1 MTSPSPNR
9 RTLAL
14 LAATAVALAALVGCS
29 GSEEPPGSGKA
40 DGGGSE
46 SQVTAPSGEWTFTDD
61 RGETV
66 TLDEAPTT
74 IAADAA
80 TAGGLWEYGVA
91 VDGGVFGDIVLP
103 DGTPSPG
110 IGLADPDDFE
120 SVGDANQIN
129 LEQLAAHRPQVI
141 IGAMWDDKQFY
152 GIDPDQLD
160 EVEAIAPLIGVRV
173 DDRLVTEPLARVA
186 EFAESLGADPDGKIA
201 AAKATFDTASEAFS
215 AANEAQPD
223 LLVAAVSGSAS
234 EMYVAYPPKWPDLS
248 YYQELGMNLV
258 EPEDH
263 PTAGGFWETLSWE
276 EAGKYPVD
284 LVMADGR
291 GGSLESIKK
300 QIPAVALSMPALDA
314 DQIVIW
320 PAVHAYGYGYFAT
333 ILDDLATAVADA
345 DPAVAGS

>member
-1 MTSPSPNR
+1 MTPLRPNR
-9 RTLAL
+9 RPVAA
-14 LAATAVALAALVGCS
+14 LAAAAVALAALAGCS
-29 GSEEPPGSGKA
+29 GSEEPPSSSDAQPNGS
-40 DGGGSE
+40 
-46 SQVTAPSGEWTFTDD
+46 VTAPEGTWAFEDD
-61 RGETV
+61 RGEV
-66 TLDEAPTT
+66 VELDAAPTV

-80 TAGGLWEYGVA
+80 TAGGLWEYGVD

-110 IGLADPDDFE
+110 IGLASPDDFE
-120 SVGDANQIN
+120 SVGTATQVNI
-129 LEQLAAHRPQVI
+129 EQLAAKQPDVI
-141 IGAMWDDKQFY
+141 VGVMWDDDSFY
-152 GIDPDQLD
+152 GIDDEQLD
-160 EVEAIAPLIGVRV
+160 EVEAIAPLIGIRV

-186 EFAESLGADPDGKIA
+186 ELAEALGADPDGKLA
-201 AAKATFDTASEAFS
+201 EAKADFDEASDAFA

-223 LLVAAVSGSAS
+223 LLVAAVSGSAT

-248 YYQELGMNLV
+248 YYQSLGMEMV

-263 PTAGGFWETLSWE
+263 PTSGGFWETLSWE

-291 GGSLESIKK
+291 GGSLETIKA

-320 PAVHAYGYGYFAT
+320 PAVHAYGYGAFAE
-333 ILDDLATAVADA
+333 ILTDLATAVTEA
-345 DPAVAGS
+345 DPDINS

>member
-1 MTSPSPNR
+1 MTSRAPNR
-9 RTLAL
+9 RPLAL
-14 LAATAVALAALVGCS
+14 LAVAAVSLGVLAGCS
-29 GSEEPPGSGKA
+29 GSEEPPSSSKPDEKTGST
-40 DGGGSE
+40 
-46 SQVTAPSGEWTFTDD
+46 VTAPSGEWSFEDD

-66 TLDEAPTT
+66 TLPEAPTT

-80 TAGGLWEYGVA
+80 TAGGLWEYGIDVN
-91 VDGGVFGDIVLP
+91 GGVFGDIVLP

-129 LEQLAAHRPQVI
+129 LEELAAKQPQVI
-141 IGAMWDDKQFY
+141 VGAMWDDEQFY

-160 EVEAIAPLIGVRV
+160 EVEEIAPLIGIRV
-173 DDRLVTEPLARVA
+173 DDRPVTEPLARVA
-186 EFAESLGADPDGKIA
+186 ELAESLGADPDGKIA
-201 AAKATFDTASEAFS
+201 KAKDTFDTASKAFT

-223 LLVAAVSGSAS
+223 LLVAAVSGSAT

-258 EPEDH
+258 EPKDH

-300 QIPAVALSMPALDA
+300 QIPAVALSMPALEA

-333 ILDDLATAVADA
+333 ILDDLTKAVTDADA
-345 DPAVAGS
+345 SVAGD